1 MSVHVW
7 SENLIKD
14 LQFKQR
20 LGLKADLVDEITAV
34 VEQAFEKAQ
43 QDKDGLKVDADDVS
57 FFNSLN
63 VLGFF
68 AALLLLWLN
77 GFK

>member
-34 VEQAFEKAQ
+34 VEHAFEKAEQ
-43 QDKDGLKVDADDVS
+43 NKDGVKVEGENVS
-57 FFNSLN
+57 RL
-63 VLGFF
+63 
-68 AALLLLWLN
+68 A
-77 GFK
+77 